1 MQNTGEFAVSPQFYE
16 DTFVQR
22 EADEVERLLDP
33 SRRSVHPLSEFGNPG
48 RKRNEERW
56 RCRFSNSAHSD
67 IRSVHLF
74 PLLDESFM
82 QFTDNVIF
90 RTLAQG
96 RSFVRR
102 LEVQSGEFVILFV
115 WQGPLVISAFDAVS
129 PWSGRLRNL
138 LHSRASGRRVPERA
152 LLAVSSTHLF
162 RRSYALE
169 FHAAR
174 PREGE
179 IRRRSSDFCPSD
191 SNSHLWLRDFDA
203 DAQT

>member
-1 MQNTGEFAVSPQFYE
+1 MRSNGSWIP
-16 DTFVQR
+16 
-22 EADEVERLLDP
+22 ADEVSIP
-33 SRRSVHPLSEFGNPG
+33 SVNLEIRAASGT
-48 RKRNEERW
+48 RNAGGVD
-56 RCRFSNSAHSD
+56 FQTPPTPTSD
-67 IRSVHLF
+67 LCHLF